1 MARRMVTEWGM
12 SDKLGRLRYVDNQEE
27 VFLGH
32 SVSRSQTISPE
43 TARLIDEEI
52 RRLIEEAEKRAR
64 AVLTEH
70 MDDLH
75 AVTKALLEFE
85 TLSGDEVRTIV
96 EGGTIDRSDESR
108 PGPTG
113 RRSSVP
119 SSGKAKDAGKD
130 KGKDAGETPGGLEPE
145 PQPGG

>member
-1 MARRMVTEWGM
+1 M

-32 SVSRSQTISPE
+32 SVSRSQTISGA
-43 TARLIDEEI
+43 TAKLIDEEI
-52 RRLIEEAEKRAR
+52 RRLIEEAEKKAR

-130 KGKDAGETPGGLEPE
+130 KGKDAGETPGSLEPE